1 MISINEICLFPYFD
15 SSLSLFYGLKICY
28 VRHHEMVFTSYIPLS
43 FPIKKK
49 KNVEWNFLDQVLER
63 KGQYMEIVDER
74 LFVFNKLYGL
84 SEG

>member
-1 MISINEICLFPYFD
+1 MHILFTYKKKIKMISINEICLFPYFD

-49 KNVEWNFLDQVLER
+49 KCGVKLFGSSIR
-63 KGQYMEIVDER
+63 KEGSV
-74 LFVFNKLYGL
+74 YGDC
-84 SEG
+84 G